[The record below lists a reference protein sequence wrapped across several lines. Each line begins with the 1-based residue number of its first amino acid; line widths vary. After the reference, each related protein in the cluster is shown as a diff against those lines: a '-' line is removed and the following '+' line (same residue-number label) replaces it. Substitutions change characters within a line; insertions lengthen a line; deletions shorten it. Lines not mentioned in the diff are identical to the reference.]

1 MAFRAIGN
9 GGFLAVCVVV
19 LAEMCLLAV
28 YDEFS
33 SIPDEVAVTVS
44 IVVGLLILWRFAR
57 VGVAVTPAGLKLLNL
72 GRDELIPW
80 TAIADIRL
88 DEGEASLGATVI
100 PYVELADPPSPEE
113 PGVLLSCL
121 SGYTFRD
128 RNRRVTR
135 QTAKL
140 RQYWLDQQAGT
151 GR

>member
-9 GGFLAVCVVV
+9 GAILAVCVVV

-33 SIPDEVAVTVS
+33 SIPDEVAVIVS
-44 IVVGLLILWRFAR
+44 VVVGLLILWRFAR
-57 VGVAVTPAGLKLLNL
+57 VGVAVTPTGLKLLNL
-72 GRDELIPW
+72 GRDELVPW

-88 DEGEASLGATVI
+88 DEGEASLGATAI

-113 PGVLLSCL
+113 PGILLTCL
-121 SGYTFRD
+121 SGYTFRG

-135 QTAKL
+135 QTTKL
-140 RQYWLDQQAGT
+140 RQHWLDHQPGT
-151 GR
+151 PR

>member
-33 SIPDEVAVTVS
+33 SIPDQVAVVVS
-44 IVVGLLILWRFAR
+44 VVVGLLILWRFAR
-57 VGVAVTPAGLKLLNL
+57 VGVAATPAGLKLLNL
-72 GRDELIPW
+72 GRDELVPW

-88 DEGEASLGATVI
+88 DEGEASLGSTAI

-113 PGVLLSCL
+113 PGVVLSCL
-121 SGYTFRD
+121 SGYTFRG

-140 RQYWLDQQAGT
+140 RQYWLGQQAGT